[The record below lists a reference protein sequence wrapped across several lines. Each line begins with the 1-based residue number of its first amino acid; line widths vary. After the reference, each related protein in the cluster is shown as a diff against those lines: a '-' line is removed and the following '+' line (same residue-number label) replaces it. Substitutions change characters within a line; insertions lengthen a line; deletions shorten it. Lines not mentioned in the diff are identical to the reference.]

1 MVSSVAPRRCK
12 DWWSVSLAFD
22 ALRRQLF
29 LSRSVIRRR
38 FSRLLA
44 PPTCYVSPVLSH
56 LSHHCTR
63 RQDVCRG
70 LESGGD
76 DISKLQ
82 TTASGLLASHLE
94 GYINQQLR
102 HLASRHQ
109 VSRNYEPLLNL
120 VISTYE
126 SEI

>member
-1 MVSSVAPRRCK
+1 MAVPALIFGLSLWSRPRLF
-12 DWWSVSLAFD
+12 VSL
-22 ALRRQLF
+22 LRL
-29 LSRSVIRRR
+29 
-38 FSRLLA
+38 
-44 PPTCYVSPVLSH
+44 PPVL
-56 LSHHCTR
+56 LTLVYIR
-63 RQDVCRG
+63 MFRQDVCRG

-109 VSRNYEPLLNL
+109 VS
-120 VISTYE
+120 SD
-126 SEI
+126 